1 MVFFNYSTMQM
12 AAKVVYYGPGLCGKT
27 TNLQWI
33 YDHTSNDSRG
43 EMVSLATET
52 DRTLFFDLLPI
63 DVGSIA
69 GFSTRIQLYTV
80 PGQVFYNTT
89 RKLVLKG
96 VDGVVFVADSQK
108 PMVQANIESFQNL
121 EENLAEMGLSLDTV
135 PVVLQFN
142 KRDLPSICTV
152 EEMNESLNRGN
163 WPYCEASAL
172 NGSGV
177 LDTLKMIS
185 KATLMALKKRLTK
198 GRPETAT
205 PAVKRPAVAAPAPPP
220 RPSMAPPPPRPA
232 PPPVRPAQTGAS
244 TGPFAV
250 PGYDPPAPDPR
261 FESQSGIHRE
271 PLREALPPL
280 DPLPAYPSR
289 PAPEPM
295 PEPASFENVFSSFE
309 LTPDAAPAEP
319 VLAPIQP
326 APAERQSGQFTPS
339 QLSSSQHDSS
349 QYSSSQYN
357 SSQAASP
364 GSSLTGSGPRPDP
377 FGPPPAF
384 PSAPPAPSYAPAPPA
399 QDFSPAPSYSSPSGM
414 PPAFRDVATAP
425 APARAETPA
434 PAAAL
439 PGAKPRPKSSG
450 LDALAELE
458 KLRKEAFTPKPAAA
472 RPAPSAEPRNG
483 KQEISRELRL
493 LMSRNNFNRARRFSL
508 TVQLEDAEHRPVDV
522 ARHIHVDLDDV
533 SSLEQLLLR
542 LDIALQSS
550 A

>member
-96 VDGVVFVADSQK
+96 VDGVVFVADSQR

-135 PVVLQFN
+135 PVVLQYN
-142 KRDLPSICTV
+142 KRDLASICTV

-163 WPYCEASAL
+163 WPFCEASAL

-198 GRPETAT
+198 GRPETTT

-220 RPSMAPPPPRPA
+220 SPARPAMPPPAARPGSQSGPHSA
-232 PPPVRPAQTGAS
+232 VHPPPASAPSRSATGAS
-244 TGPFAV
+244 TGPF
-250 PGYDPPAPDPR
+250 
-261 FESQSGIHRE
+261 
-271 PLREALPPL
+271 
-280 DPLPAYPSR
+280 PLPSFDPE
-289 PAPEPM
+289 PAPEPQRHTIEPV

-309 LTPDAAPAEP
+309 LTPESVPEP
-319 VLAPIQP
+319 VLAPVQPSIPDHYDPEPITQQTATVRPAPSFASSVFPPEPAPPRAAPTPAPLPAPTLSPLP
-326 APAERQSGQFTPS
+326 APAPS
-339 QLSSSQHDSS
+339 
-349 QYSSSQYN
+349 
-357 SSQAASP
+357 
-364 GSSLTGSGPRPDP
+364 RPQPVLPEID
-377 FGPPPAF
+377 F
-384 PSAPPAPSYAPAPPA
+384 APPAPAPNP
-399 QDFSPAPSYSSPSGM
+399 Y
-414 PPAFRDVATAP
+414 REVATAP
-425 APARAETPA
+425 VAAPAPAPA
-434 PAAAL
+434 PAAPAA
-439 PGAKPRPKSSG
+439 AKNKSRVGG

-458 KLRKEAFTPKPAAA
+458 KLRKEAFTAP
-472 RPAPSAEPRNG
+472 RPAPGKTATATTTAEPRSG
-483 KQEISRELRL
+483 KQEISRELNL
-493 LMSRNNFNRARRFSL
+493 LLSPTHFHRARRFSL
-508 TVQLEDAEHRPVDV
+508 TVQLEDAEHRPVDT
-522 ARHIHVDLDDV
+522 ARHLHVDLDDV

-542 LDIALQSS
+542 LHITLQSS

>member
-96 VDGVVFVADSQK
+96 VDGVVFVADSQR

-198 GRPETAT
+198 GRPETTT

-220 RPSMAPPPPRPA
+220 SRPSMPPPPPRPA
-232 PPPVRPAQTGAS
+232 PAAAPPPRPAPLTGAS

-250 PGYDPPAPDPR
+250 PSFDSPAPEPR
-261 FESQSGIHRE
+261 FESQSGLHRE
-271 PLREALPPL
+271 PSREALPPL
-280 DPLPAYPSR
+280 DSSFDPSSSFDPLPSL
-289 PAPEPM
+289 EPL

-309 LTPDAAPAEP
+309 LTPDAAPTEP

-326 APAERQSGQFTPS
+326 APSFDPPS
-339 QLSSSQHDSS
+339 RSFE
-349 QYSSSQYN
+349 
-357 SSQAASP
+357 P
-364 GSSLTGSGPRPDP
+364 PPRPA
-377 FGPPPAF
+377 PPA
-384 PSAPPAPSYAPAPPA
+384 PAAPAPAPSYAAPP
-399 QDFSPAPSYSSPSGM
+399 PA
-414 PPAFRDVATAP
+414 A
-425 APARAETPA
+425 PA
-434 PAAAL
+434 PAAAPPPAAPRPAAPASFQSIETAPL
-439 PGAKPRPKSSG
+439 AAKPAAPPRPKATG

-458 KLRKEAFTPKPAAA
+458 KLRKEAFTPRAKPAGAPAA
-472 RPAPSAEPRNG
+472 SVNG
-483 KQEISRELRL
+483 KQEIARELRL

-522 ARHIHVDLDDV
+522 ARHLHVDLDDV

>member
-220 RPSMAPPPPRPA
+220 ARPAVAPPPPRPA
-232 PPPVRPAQTGAS
+232 PAPAAPLRSTTGAS

-250 PGYDPPAPDPR
+250 PSYEAPPPDPR
-261 FESQSGIHRE
+261 FESQSGVHRE
-271 PLREALPPL
+271 PAREALPPL
-280 DPLPAYPSR
+280 DPPSFEYSRPSFDPSR
-289 PAPEPM
+289 PSFETPRPASEAT

-326 APAERQSGQFTPS
+326 ALPAR
-339 QLSSSQHDSS
+339 D
-349 QYSSSQYN
+349 
-357 SSQAASP
+357 
-364 GSSLTGSGPRPDP
+364 
-377 FGPPPAF
+377 
-384 PSAPPAPSYAPAPPA
+384 APPARQPEPYYAPAPA
-399 QDFSPAPSYSSPSGM
+399 FAPAPPRQPE
-414 PPAFRDVATAP
+414 PPAFRDLPPASAAPPRSEPARSEPPAAPVQAAPVVP
-425 APARAETPA
+425 APAHAA
-434 PAAAL
+434 PVQASNGAADA
-439 PGAKPRPKSSG
+439 PAKPRTKSSG

-458 KLRKEAFTPKPAAA
+458 KLRKEAFTPKQPAK
-472 RPAPSAEPRNG
+472 PVVSSEPKNG

-493 LMSRNNFNRARRFSL
+493 LMSRTNFNRARRFSL

-522 ARHIHVDLDDV
+522 ARHLHVDLDDV

>member
-96 VDGVVFVADSQK
+96 VDGVVFVADSQR

-152 EEMNESLNRGN
+152 EEMNESLNRGS
-163 WPYCEASAL
+163 WPFCEASAL

-198 GRPETAT
+198 GRPETTT
-205 PAVKRPAVAAPAPPP
+205 PAVKRPAVAPPAPPP
-220 RPSMAPPPPRPA
+220 PAVLRCRRRRRCARPPRRRRSPGRPRPA
-232 PPPVRPAQTGAS
+232 P
-244 TGPFAV
+244 
-250 PGYDPPAPDPR
+250 
-261 FESQSGIHRE
+261 
-271 PLREALPPL
+271 
-280 DPLPAYPSR
+280 
-289 PAPEPM
+289 
-295 PEPASFENVFSSFE
+295 
-309 LTPDAAPAEP
+309 
-319 VLAPIQP
+319 
-326 APAERQSGQFTPS
+326 
-339 QLSSSQHDSS
+339 
-349 QYSSSQYN
+349 
-357 SSQAASP
+357 
-364 GSSLTGSGPRPDP
+364 
-377 FGPPPAF
+377 
-384 PSAPPAPSYAPAPPA
+384 
-399 QDFSPAPSYSSPSGM
+399 
-414 PPAFRDVATAP
+414 
-425 APARAETPA
+425 
-434 PAAAL
+434 
-439 PGAKPRPKSSG
+439 
-450 LDALAELE
+450 
-458 KLRKEAFTPKPAAA
+458 
-472 RPAPSAEPRNG
+472 RPAPSRCPGSTRRRPIRASNPNPGCTASRRAKCCPRSTPCRRS
-483 KQEISRELRL
+483 SRCP
-493 LMSRNNFNRARRFSL
+493 SRPPSKTSFRR
-508 TVQLEDAEHRPVDV
+508 
-522 ARHIHVDLDDV
+522 
-533 SSLEQLLLR
+533 SS
-542 LDIALQSS
+542 
-550 A
+550 

>member
-27 TNLQWI
+27 TNLQWV

-96 VDGVVFVADSQK
+96 VDGVVFVADSQR

-163 WPYCEASAL
+163 WPFCEASAL
-172 NGSGV
+172 NGNGV

-198 GRPETAT
+198 GRPETTT
-205 PAVKRPAVAAPAPPP
+205 PAVKRPAAQAPPARPGFAPPP
-220 RPSMAPPPPRPA
+220 ARPAGAPLPPPSRPSGAHAPASTGA
-232 PPPVRPAQTGAS
+232 PTGAS

-250 PGYDPPAPDPR
+250 PNHDASQGRPAARSDADSASFPAV
-261 FESQSGIHRE
+261 E
-271 PLREALPPL
+271 PL
-280 DPLPAYPSR
+280 
-289 PAPEPM
+289 

-309 LTPDAAPAEP
+309 LTPESVPAEP
-319 VLAPIQP
+319 VLSPIQP
-326 APAERQSGQFTPS
+326 TPAAAAPAPS
-339 QLSSSQHDSS
+339 
-349 QYSSSQYN
+349 
-357 SSQAASP
+357 APAP
-364 GSSLTGSGPRPDP
+364 VAPAPVARAPIA
-377 FGPPPAF
+377 PPPAF
-384 PSAPPAPSYAPAPPA
+384 GSPAPAPSVP
-399 QDFSPAPSYSSPSGM
+399 
-414 PPAFRDVATAP
+414 V
-425 APARAETPA
+425 PARAPQEPREVPTMPA
-434 PAAAL
+434 LLKVEVPASAA
-439 PGAKPRPKSSG
+439 PPPKPKSKSYG

-458 KLRKEAFTPKPAAA
+458 KLRKEAFTPKSSSGKAAA
-472 RPAPSAEPRNG
+472 VAAAATAAASSTATRNG
-483 KQEISRELRL
+483 KQEISRELKLSLNRT
-493 LMSRNNFNRARRFSL
+493 NFNRARRFSL
-508 TVQLEDAEHRPVDV
+508 TVQLEDAEHQPVDV
-522 ARHIHVDLDDV
+522 ARHLHVDLDDV